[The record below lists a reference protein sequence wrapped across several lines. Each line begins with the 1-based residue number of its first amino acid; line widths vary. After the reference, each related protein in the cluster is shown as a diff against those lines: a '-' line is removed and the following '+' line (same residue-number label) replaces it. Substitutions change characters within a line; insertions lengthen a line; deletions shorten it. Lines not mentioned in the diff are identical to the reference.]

1 MMNRH
6 IDRAL
11 MLLSQSR
18 HELAEQELRQAL
30 SDDPNEARAHALLA
44 LCLVE
49 RDALDDATSE
59 ARMAIHLEPDAP
71 FAHYVMAV
79 VLNKR
84 RHYREALAAID
95 ESLRLNPYDADA
107 HALKA
112 SVHLQQS
119 RWRDAARSAEEGLA
133 VDPDHVGCTNLR
145 AMALVQLGQR
155 EEAGLTIDAALARNP
170 ENAFSHA
177 NQGWTLLHAGRPQ
190 QAMEHFREA
199 LRIDPQLEF
208 ARQGIVE
215 AMKARNPVYRV
226 LLGYF
231 LWMGRLD
238 ARVQFALILG
248 LVFGQRILRSLMEQV
263 PALAPFA
270 PWILGAYLLFVV
282 ITWIAYPLF
291 NLLLRLNR
299 FGRLA
304 LSREQTVASNWLG
317 LALLVGFAA
326 VLAGVA
332 VSLSRFNEVVGLF
345 TFPGALML
353 GLSIPVAGTFHCE
366 PGWPRTVM
374 ALATVAMW
382 LAAFVC
388 TWLFWTV
395 QAPDDA
401 ETALVWWRAVIWG
414 LVAST
419 WFGSVLGRARP
430 RR

>member
-1 MMNRH
+1 MNRH

-11 MLLSQSR
+11 MLLNQSR

-30 SDDPNEARAHALLA
+30 ADDPNEARAHALLA
-44 LCLVE
+44 MCFVE
-49 RDALDDATSE
+49 RDALDEAASE
-59 ARMAIHLEPDAP
+59 AGMAIHLEPDSP

-84 RHYREALAAID
+84 RRYREALAAID
-95 ESLRLNPYDADA
+95 ESLRLNPYDADS

-112 SVHLQQS
+112 TVHLHQN
-119 RWRDAARSAEEGLA
+119 RWRDAARSAEEGLG

-155 EEAGLTIDAALARNP
+155 EEAGLTIDAALARDP

-199 LRIDPQLEF
+199 LRINPQLEF

-215 AMKARNPVYRV
+215 AMKARNPIYRV

-238 ARVQFALILG
+238 PRVQFALIIG

-270 PWILGAYLLFVV
+270 PWILGAYLLFV
-282 ITWIAYPLF
+282 IMTWTAYPLF
-291 NLLLRLNR
+291 NLLLRVNR

-317 LALLVGFAA
+317 LGLLVGCAA

-332 VSLSRFNEVVGLF
+332 ISLSRFNEVVGVF
-345 TFPGALML
+345 AFPGLLML
-353 GLSIPVAGTFHCE
+353 GLCIPVAGTFQCE
-366 PGWPRTVM
+366 VGWPRTVM

-382 LAAFVC
+382 LAACVC
-388 TWLFWTV
+388 AWLFWTV
-395 QAPDDA
+395 QTPDGA
-401 ETALVWWRAVIWG
+401 ETALAWWRAVIWA

-419 WFGSVLGRARP
+419 WFGAILGRARP